1 MTNQDSWQEPSLE
14 VISLY
19 LYLLPVVG
27 FFPAL
32 WTLYCQK
39 GSREQQKV
47 SRLALTLA
55 CLWLVTYILLG
66 LGAEN
71 TADLLTLRLSL
82 VNSLVTS
89 GYFLTCL
96 GLMIRLWQRK
106 SVRVPWVTQVA
117 EGLVRKYL
125 S

>member
-1 MTNQDSWQEPSLE
+1 M
-14 VISLY
+14 
-19 LYLLPVVG
+19 VG

-32 WTLYCQK
+32 WTLYRQK

-55 CLWLVTYILLG
+55 CTWLITYSLLG
-66 LGAEN
+66 FGAAN
-71 TADLLTLRLSL
+71 TTELLTLRLA
-82 VNSLVTS
+82 VANTLVTS
-89 GYFLTCL
+89 GYFLVCI

-106 SVRVPWVTQVA
+106 SVRLPWVSQVA
-117 EGLVRKYL
+117 ESLVRKHL

>member
-1 MTNQDSWQEPSLE
+1 M
-14 VISLY
+14 
-19 LYLLPVVG
+19 VG

-32 WTLYCQK
+32 WTLYRQK

-47 SRLALTLA
+47 SRLALTLT
-55 CLWLVTYILLG
+55 CLWLITYTSLG
-66 LGAEN
+66 FGAAN
-71 TADLLTLRLSL
+71 TTELLTLRLSM

-89 GYFLTCL
+89 GYFLVCI

-106 SVRVPWVTQVA
+106 SVRLPWVSQVA
-117 EGLVRKYL
+117 EGLVRKHL